1 MNIKNTFKKLIL
13 LNIGLFFLLFTSV
26 FLESDEVIRFN
37 ESLDAIPTS
46 LLIIGLL
53 WILFYFVSLYFLY
66 TFKKNGKKLF
76 SILFILGIILN
87 LPLGPSAVDSLM
99 YTLDALSWCSQSAI
113 LVFLY
118 FTPIRRTLIKNNSTN
133 KYTLYFKS

>member
-37 ESLDAIPTS
+37 ESLDTIHTS

-118 FTPIRRTLIKNNSTN
+118 FTPIKKHFN
-133 KYTLYFKS
+133 

>member
-66 TFKKNGKKLF
+66 TFKKSGKKLF
-76 SILFILGIILN
+76 SILFVLGIVLN
-87 LPLGPSAVDSLM
+87 LPLGPSAVDSLT
-99 YTLDALSWCSQSAI
+99 YTLDALSWCSQSAL

-118 FTPIRRTLIKNNSTN
+118 FTPIK
-133 KYTLYFKS
+133 KYFN

>member
-1 MNIKNTFKKLIL
+1 MNIKNTFKKFIL
-13 LNIGLFFLLFTSV
+13 LNIGLLFLLFTSV
-26 FLESDEVIRFN
+26 FFESDEVISFN

-46 LLIIGLL
+46 LLIISLI
-53 WILFYFVSLYFLY
+53 WIIFYFVSLYFLY

-76 SILFILGIILN
+76 SILFVLGVVLN

-99 YTLDALSWCSQSAI
+99 YTIDALSWCSQSAI

-118 FTPIRRTLIKNNSTN
+118 FTPVQK
-133 KYTLYFKS
+133 YFK

>member
-76 SILFILGIILN
+76 SILFIL
-87 LPLGPSAVDSLM
+87 
-99 YTLDALSWCSQSAI
+99 
-113 LVFLY
+113 
-118 FTPIRRTLIKNNSTN
+118 
-133 KYTLYFKS
+133 

>member
-1 MNIKNTFKKLIL
+1 MDIKNTFKKLIL

-37 ESLDAIPTS
+37 DALEPIPTS
-46 LLIIGLL
+46 LLIISLI
-53 WILFYFVSLYFLY
+53 WIIFYFVSLYFLY
-66 TFKKNGKKLF
+66 TFKKKGKKLF
-76 SILFILGIILN
+76 SILFILGVILN

-99 YTLDALSWCSQSAI
+99 YTLDALSWCTQSAI

-118 FTPIRRTLIKNNSTN
+118 FTPIKKHFN
-133 KYTLYFKS
+133 